1 MATPKRVEVLPQ
13 KGKLVNPYNHVN
25 IVKDEEPSDFMVKS
39 ISERPKRNFTDT
51 EPKPKHELFTEP
63 KPKLNT
69 EIITN
74 TIEYE

>member
-39 ISERPKRNFTDT
+39 ISR
-51 EPKPKHELFTEP
+51 
-63 KPKLNT
+63 KLLGRLK
-69 EIITN
+69 
-74 TIEYE
+74 